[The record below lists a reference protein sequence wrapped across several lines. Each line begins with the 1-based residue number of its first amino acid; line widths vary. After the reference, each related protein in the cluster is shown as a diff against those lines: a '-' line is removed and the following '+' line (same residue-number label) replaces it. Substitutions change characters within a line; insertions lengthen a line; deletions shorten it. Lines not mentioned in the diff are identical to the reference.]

1 MKIALDAMG
10 GDLAPRAVIEGA
22 ILAARDLGVEIV
34 LVGNRDIIA
43 RELAEHRTRGL
54 TLEIEHAAEVVAMDD
69 SPLDSVLTK
78 PESSIH
84 VGLEMVK
91 QGRADGFVSA
101 GNSGAVMAAAMAIL
115 ETLPG
120 VDRPAIA
127 SLVPTTAGV
136 ALLIDAGANTEVK
149 PIHLVQ
155 FAVMGSV
162 YWHHVY
168 NTGRPRVGIL
178 SNGEEASKGTDLTR
192 AAAAVLAQM
201 DAYVNY
207 VGYVEG
213 RDINRAR
220 ADVVVT
226 DGFTGNVA
234 LKTMEGFASFMLGN
248 LRDVLTSGVGGR
260 LAYLMI
266 RRKLGALRERLD
278 PSEYGGAP
286 LLGVNGV
293 TIIAHGSSN
302 ARAIRNAVR
311 AAANEALV
319 RHVNTEIVEILSRS
333 PDGMTVKPSGK
344 GIRGLFVRMR
354 ERLHLHREGHPERK
368 SEKPAKGEKP
378 PLAAD
383 KSEKTEK
390 SGRPEAAPQSAAK
403 TGSLRPAAPEKASLG
418 EKSSTAEATPTA
430 ATPSASV
437 PGSSENS
444 EKPNR
449 AEKGERGEAAAALDP
464 ADARKAGAESAE
476 RAPASPRAMSANG
489 HQGGPAER
497 LANGSAGEAAAARS
511 IDSDSHGAKPPLAN
525 GLIVDSPHEEKKGS
539 H

>member
-34 LVGNRDIIA
+34 LVGNRDVIA

-149 PIHLVQ
+149 PLHLVQ

-178 SNGEEASKGTDLTR
+178 SNGEEVSKGTDLTR
-192 AAAAVLAQM
+192 AAAAALAQM

-220 ADVVVT
+220 TDVVVT

-248 LRDVLTSGVGGR
+248 LRDVFTSGVGGR

-266 RRKLGALRERLD
+266 RRRLGALRERLD

-319 RHVNTEIVEILSRS
+319 RHVNAEIVEILSHS
-333 PDGMTVKPSGK
+333 PDGMIVKPSGK

-390 SGRPEAAPQSAAK
+390 SGRPEAAAQSAAK
-403 TGSLRPAAPEKASLG
+403 TGSLRPAAPEKVSIG
-418 EKSSTAEATPTA
+418 EKSSAAEITPA
-430 ATPSASV
+430 AAAPSASV
-437 PGSSENS
+437 PGPSENS
-444 EKPNR
+444 EKPHR
-449 AEKGERGEAAAALDP
+449 TEKGERGEAAAAPEP
-464 ADARKAGAESAE
+464 ADSRKAAAESAE
-476 RAPASPRAMSANG
+476 RAQAHPRAMSANG
-489 HQGGPAER
+489 HQGGAAER
-497 LANGSAGEAAAARS
+497 LANGSASEAAGARP